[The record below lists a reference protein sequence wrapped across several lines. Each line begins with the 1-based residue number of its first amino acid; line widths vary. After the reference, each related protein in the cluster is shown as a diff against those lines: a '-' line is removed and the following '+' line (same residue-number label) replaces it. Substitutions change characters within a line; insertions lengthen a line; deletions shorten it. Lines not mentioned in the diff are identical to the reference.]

1 MSELPETVSRHY
13 DGRGTGRVIEK
24 ILSVEFRV
32 YLTWAPSG
40 EPLLC
45 MTSTIIV
52 EGTPS
57 GAPLTCVTGK
67 SPSPEFFFN
76 PVMVHAAVADLP
88 QLETS

>member
-1 MSELPETVSRHY
+1 MSELRETGSRHY
-13 DGRGTGRVIEK
+13 DGRGTGRVNEK

-45 MTSTIIV
+45 MPSTIIDV
-52 EGTPS
+52 GALS
-57 GAPLTCVTGK
+57 GAPLTCVTGT
-67 SPSPEFFFN
+67 STSPEFFFN

>member
-1 MSELPETVSRHY
+1 MSELRENGSRHY
-13 DGRGTGRVIEK
+13 DGRGTGRVNEK

-45 MTSTIIV
+45 MPSTIIDV
-52 EGTPS
+52 GALA
-57 GAPLTCVTGK
+57 GAPLTCVTGT
-67 SPSPEFFFN
+67 STSPEFFLQPRDGACSRGN
-76 PVMVHAAVADLP
+76 QP